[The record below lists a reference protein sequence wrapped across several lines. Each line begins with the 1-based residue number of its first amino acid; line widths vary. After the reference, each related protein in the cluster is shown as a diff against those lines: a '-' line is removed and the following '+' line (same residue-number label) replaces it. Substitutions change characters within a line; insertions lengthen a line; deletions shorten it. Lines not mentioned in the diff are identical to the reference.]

1 MSAKE
6 EIEAAAKRYADS
18 NYPTHCHGNIEE
30 WDEYWQ
36 PIQFADDQRLLAKV
50 AIAEWQQ
57 RERDQQPPT
66 REMFERLKLM
76 HLFNCASIAGEHS
89 EDWTTWC
96 GHAFARFD
104 TIAKLRAACLLLG
117 IDTEGVL

>member
-1 MSAKE
+1 MSTKE

-66 REMFERLKLM
+66 RELFDRLSVDDEMESLCWITDEQCPVLFLYDEEAKL
-76 HLFNCASIAGEHS
+76 
-89 EDWTTWC
+89 
-96 GHAFARFD
+96 D

-117 IDTEGVL
+117 IKTEGVL